1 MQTTPNVAKLSYSVR
16 EAAAATSISRTTLYC
31 LINEGKLATR
41 KVGGRTLIPAASLH
55 RLIEG
60 EAA

>member
-16 EAAAATSISRTTLYC
+16 EAAVATSISRTTLYT